1 MTYLLYDTGKDG
13 KIISKFLKMS
23 VPPGEIAVIIPAL
36 NEESA
41 ICKVLAEIPPEL
53 AADVIVVDNGSTD
66 RTAEIAEE
74 LGATVV
80 REPRRG
86 YGRAC
91 LTGLTAL
98 RPQTRYVVFLDGDHS
113 DFPQQTSRLLRP
125 LQEEGYDM
133 VIGSRTLGR
142 AEKGSLRFQQ
152 RWGNWL
158 ATLLIQYLYHIGY
171 TDLGPFRAV
180 RREAL
185 DRLNMKDPGFGW
197 TVEMQVK
204 AARLGLKVR
213 EVPVDYRAR
222 IGQSKISGTIKG
234 TVLASYAI
242 LRTILCHL

>member
-1 MTYLLYDTGKDG
+1 MP
-13 KIISKFLKMS
+13 

-41 ICKVLAEIPPEL
+41 ICQVLAEIPPEL

-66 RTAEIAEE
+66 RTGEVARE
-74 LGATVV
+74 LSARVV
-80 REPRRG
+80 HEPRRG

-91 LTGLTAL
+91 LTGLAAL
-98 RPQTRYVVFLDGDHS
+98 QPQTRYVVFLDGDHS
-113 DFPQQTSRLLRP
+113 DFPQQVSRLLRP

-142 AEKGSLRFQQ
+142 AEKGALRFQQ
-152 RWGNWL
+152 VWGNWL
-158 ATLLIQYLYHIGY
+158 ATLLIQYLYDIAY
-171 TDLGPFRAV
+171 TDLGPFRGLQ
-180 RREAL
+180 REAL
-185 DRLNMKDPGFGW
+185 DRLKMKDPGFGW

-213 EVPVDYRAR
+213 EVPVDYRVR
-222 IGQSKISGTIKG
+222 IGRSKISGTIRG
-234 TVLASYAI
+234 TILASYTI